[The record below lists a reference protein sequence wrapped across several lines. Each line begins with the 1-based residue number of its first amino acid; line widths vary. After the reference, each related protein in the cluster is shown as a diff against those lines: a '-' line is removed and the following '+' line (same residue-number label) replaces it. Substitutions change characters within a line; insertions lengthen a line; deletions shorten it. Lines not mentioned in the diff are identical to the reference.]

1 MYKLIQMALAPI
13 IIIIFYIYIRDKYEK
28 EPIRLLILGL
38 LFGSFITIPILGVET
53 ILGFLAPSENTLL
66 ESFYIAFIVAAFT
79 EECFKYIIL
88 YFLIWRNHNFNEKF
102 DGIVY
107 AVFISLGFASV
118 ENIIYVLNPQWGGV
132 NTAAARAILSV
143 PGHALFGVAMGY
155 YFSMARFEREQK
167 DKWIAKAFYI
177 PILLHGI
184 YDFILMA
191 NKPFLMIF
199 FIPFVLYL
207 WVSGFRKMKKHL
219 QDSPFRPRIE
229 E

>member
-1 MYKLIQMALAPI
+1 MNVLVQVALAPI
-13 IIIIFYIYIRDKYEK
+13 VIIGFYVYIRDKYEK
-28 EPIRLLILGL
+28 EPVRLLGLGL

-66 ESFYIAFIVAAFT
+66 EAFYVAFIVAGFT
-79 EECFKYIIL
+79 EECFKYAIL
-88 YFLIWRNHNFNEKF
+88 YFLIWKNQNFNEKF

-107 AVFISLGFASV
+107 AVFISLGFAAV
-118 ENIIYVLNPQWGGV
+118 ENIMYVLNPKWGGM
-132 NTAAARAILSV
+132 NTAAARAVLSV

-155 YFSMARFEREQK
+155 YFSMARFEGKEK
-167 DKWIAKAFYI
+167 DRWIAKAFYI

-191 NKPFLMIF
+191 NKPFLMAF

-207 WVSGFRKMKKHL
+207 WVSGFRKMKRHI
-219 QDSPFRPRIE
+219 QDSPFRIE
-229 E
+229 